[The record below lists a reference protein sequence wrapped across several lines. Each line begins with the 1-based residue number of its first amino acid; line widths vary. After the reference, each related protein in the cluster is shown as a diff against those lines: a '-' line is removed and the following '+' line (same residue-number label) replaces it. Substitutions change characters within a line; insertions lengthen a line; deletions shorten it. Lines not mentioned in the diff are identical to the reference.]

1 MDHFREI
8 FNEFKEIGKKKAML
22 EAEVESKIMEKKFE
36 LFKEQLKG
44 MRLILSKINIKSYN
58 EKDDIVHQMDQIQKD
73 LQNFV

>member
-1 MDHFREI
+1 LDHFREI